1 MWCGCY
7 TQVTVR
13 RWNRTAAECYLRD
26 CICEGCPIYERYFR
40 PVNGK
45 CCMKWAVMEMVRKFG
60 IPEALKKI
68 KGRLKKLIIEETQN
82 ER

>member
-1 MWCGCY
+1 
-7 TQVTVR
+7 
-13 RWNRTAAECYLRD
+13 
-26 CICEGCPIYERYFR
+26 
-40 PVNGK
+40 
-45 CCMKWAVMEMVRKFG
+45 MKWAVMEMVRKFG